1 MNLSMCP
8 TTDRWQ
14 AFLTGGVSHEEQL
27 QVESHL
33 SRCRLCRERL
43 IEFYDERQELRS
55 EQAPAQ
61 VKDRV
66 RHLAASRP
74 DIPHL
79 FTAGWSQT
87 ALSIAAV
94 LVLAVGAAT
103 FVYWQ
108 SQTVEQKRPGEI
120 LRQSD
125 NVSEVLRGLAPA
137 NETPAPDKLDF
148 RWTELSHAIRY
159 DVTVL
164 GESGETLMR
173 RPTEA
178 VGLTVNPAQAGLSFG
193 RVYYWTVAARLPDGR
208 SIESEPVRFMLKR

>member
-1 MNLSMCP
+1 MNLSVCP

-14 AFLTGGVSHEEQL
+14 AFLTGGVSHGEQL
-27 QVESHL
+27 LVESHL
-33 SRCRLCRERL
+33 SRCRPCRERL
-43 IEFYDERQELRS
+43 IDLYDEGQELRI

-61 VKDRV
+61 VKERV
-66 RHLAASRP
+66 AASSP

-79 FTAGWSQT
+79 FTAGWRQT
-87 ALSIAAV
+87 ALPIAAV

-108 SQTVEQKRPGEI
+108 RQTVEQQRPGEI

-125 NVSEVLRGLAPA
+125 KVSEVLRGLAPA
-137 NETPAPDKLDF
+137 NETPATDKLDF
-148 RWTELSHAIRY
+148 RWTELPQAIRY

-164 GESGETLMR
+164 GESGETLIR
-173 RPTEA
+173 RPSEA
-178 VGLTVNPAQAGLSFG
+178 VGLTVNPAQAGLSFD